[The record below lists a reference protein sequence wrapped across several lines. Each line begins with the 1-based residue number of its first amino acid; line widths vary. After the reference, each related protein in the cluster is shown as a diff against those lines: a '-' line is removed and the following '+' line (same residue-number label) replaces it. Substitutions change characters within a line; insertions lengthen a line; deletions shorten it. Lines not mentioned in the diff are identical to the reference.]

1 MNNSEK
7 EVKTEAD
14 SSSSDHPC
22 PLALVTAS
30 NVRKPTQKR
39 RGRPLTSP
47 SQKQFMKLKLA
58 NDSLIRGRQYLSV
71 PFMRANGMTKP
82 GMITLVGK
90 DGEKWKV
97 NLKEEASGSALCL
110 GTGWKEFAKA
120 NGLKTGEYF
129 TLESAWKNEIPM
141 LSLVNTESA
150 SDRKERGESSKAME
164 KESTDTS
171 SVVQNRVVVT
181 LALGTKDVKACT
193 LTIPVAF
200 LKHIEGTNEHHK
212 AKLRSDASK
221 ITWEVKIEDGRRL
234 TNGWKEFA
242 LAHDL
247 RIGDIL
253 IFRQEK
259 DLAFHVT
266 LLGPSGCEI
275 QYESCSEEKNN
286 IGNIPKKKKVKKNPR
301 KETESTSLD
310 PSCFVAYVSPATLR
324 HDKLNLPRSFVRANG
339 LEKRCGDIVL
349 MNEKCKSWTL
359 ALKQELCGNTYIR
372 RGWRSFCSSNGLK
385 TGGLYTFKLIK
396 RGRTSVLRLSSTD
409 SELEEES
416 SEGDEVES
424 LSTEPE
430 SDEGTPTN
438 LEEEESKMRCRVFFT
453 RSLLLYDRLDLRKSF
468 VRANALET
476 RCGEIVLTNEK
487 GTSWTLNLKQKRS
500 CGNMYIT
507 RGWRRFCR
515 ANGLKAGC
523 FFTFKLIQRGGT
535 LVLRFSSQ
543 FDNNFVT
550 LILKPSNLTS
560 YKLFLPLHF
569 TKRHG
574 INEKTKMTLLDK
586 NGVKWFTNL
595 RSEKTSDRVRLVGGW
610 QEFFE
615 ANCVEIGESIVLK
628 LIWEGDKS
636 CVLKFWS
643 KVGSKSSSRSR
654 DSELLKFMRMPNKRF
669 FKPLVP
675 GFHSHLTI
683 PVAFFLKYIEGRNEH
698 KNTARLR
705 SDASKITWEVKI
717 EDGQKLTDGWKEFAI
732 AHDLHI
738 GDILIFRQEKDMA
751 FHVTLLGPSGC
762 EFQYESCSEEEN
774 NLGENIPK
782 KKNLEREAEFSSLD
796 PSCFLATI
804 WPSSLRYDT
813 LNLPRSFVRSN
824 GLETRCGG
832 EIVLMNEKGKS
843 WTLALKQ
850 KLSGSTYIRRG
861 WRRFCSANVL
871 KTGGVYTFKLI
882 HSGRTPV
889 LRLFFTESESEERNF
904 EKIQRKKAESSSLDP
919 SCFVANISRATLRY
933 DTLGLPM
940 KFSRENGLEARC
952 GEIVLMNEKGRT
964 WKLNLKRKRSCG
976 TMYITQGWR
985 SFRSA
990 NGLRA
995 GSSST
1000 FKLIKRGG
1008 TLALRLSSKETEEEE
1023 EDCSLKAIE
1032 VESLST
1038 EPESDEESS
1047 QDDEKIKKHRSTW
1060 KASSSQSQNRFVTL
1074 TLRPFNL
1081 EKYSLFLPLR
1091 FTRWHGINEETKMRL
1106 LDKKGVMW
1114 STDLRAG
1121 KINNDKIRLVGGWQ
1135 EFFKANCVKTGESI
1149 MLKLIWEGDKRCVL
1163 KFCSKVKHETK

>member
-1 MNNSEK
+1 MNNSETK
-7 EVKTEAD
+7 VKTEAD

-30 NVRKPTQKR
+30 NVRKDTQCLRQDLCPTESNHDGTQGDNNKKKR
-39 RGRPLTSP
+39 RGRRPPTSP

-58 NDSLIRGRQYLSV
+58 HDSLIKYRQYLSV

-82 GMITLVGK
+82 GLITLVGK
-90 DGEKWKV
+90 DGVKWKV
-97 NLKEEASGSALCL
+97 NLYEERSGSSLCL
-110 GTGWKEFAKA
+110 GKGWKEFAKA

-129 TLESAWKNEIPM
+129 TLELVWENEIPM

-150 SDRKERGESSKAME
+150 SDRKQRGEPSKAME
-164 KESTDTS
+164 KERSTDTS
-171 SVVQNRVVVT
+171 SIVQNRVVT
-181 LALGTKDVKACT
+181 LALETKDVKACT

-200 LKHIEGTNEHHK
+200 LKYIEGTNGHHS

-259 DLAFHVT
+259 DMAFHVT

-275 QYESCSEEKNN
+275 QYESCSEEENN
-286 IGNIPKKKKVKKNPR
+286 IGNIPEKKKVKKNPR
-301 KETESTSLD
+301 KETESASLD

-324 HDKLNLPRSFVRANG
+324 HDKLNLPRSFVRVNG
-339 LEKRCGDIVL
+339 LETRCGEIHL
-349 MNEKCKSWTL
+349 MNEKGRSWTL
-359 ALKQELCGNTYIR
+359 ALKQELCGSTYIR

-385 TGGLYTFKLIK
+385 TGGLYNFKLIK
-396 RGRTSVLRLSSTD
+396 RGRTSVLRLSSTGSD
-409 SELEEES
+409 LEEES

-424 LSTEPE
+424 LSTGPE
-430 SDEGTPTN
+430 SDEGTKTN
-438 LEEEESKMRCRVFFT
+438 LEKKKNPKNDAESS
-453 RSLLLYDRLDLRKSF
+453 SLYHSCYVANVTPSSLQDDRL
-468 VRANALET
+468 V
-476 RCGEIVLTNEK
+476 
-487 GTSWTLNLKQKRS
+487 
-500 CGNMYIT
+500 
-507 RGWRRFCR
+507 
-515 ANGLKAGC
+515 
-523 FFTFKLIQRGGT
+523 
-535 LVLRFSSQ
+535 
-543 FDNNFVT
+543 
-550 LILKPSNLTS
+550 
-560 YKLFLPLHF
+560 LPLHF

-610 QEFFE
+610 KEFFE

-636 CVLKFWS
+636 CALNWVITLFFPRTEASEFLKFT
-643 KVGSKSSSRSR
+643 
-654 DSELLKFMRMPNKRF
+654 RMVNKRF
-669 FKPLVP
+669 FKPLLP

-683 PVAFFLKYIEGRNEH
+683 PVAFFVKYIEGKNEH
-698 KNTARLR
+698 HTTKLR

-717 EDGQKLTDGWKEFAI
+717 EDGQKLTDGWKEFAL
-732 AHDLHI
+732 AHDLRI
-738 GDILIFRQEKDMA
+738 GDILIFKQEKDMA

-762 EFQYESCSEEEN
+762 EIQYESCSEEEN
-774 NLGENIPK
+774 NFGNIPK
-782 KKNLEREAEFSSLD
+782 KKNSKREAESSSLD
-796 PSCFLATI
+796 PSCFLANI
-804 WPSSLRYDT
+804 WPSSLRYDS
-813 LNLPRSFVRSN
+813 LNLPRSFVRAN
-824 GLETRCGG
+824 GLETRCGR
-832 EIVLMNEKGKS
+832 EIVLINEKGKS

-850 KLSGSTYIRRG
+850 KLSGPTYIRRG
-861 WRRFCSANVL
+861 WRSFCIANGL

-882 HSGRTPV
+882 KRGRAPV
-889 LRLFFTESESEERNF
+889 LRLSSTESELEERNI
-904 EKIQRKKAESSSLDP
+904 EKIQRNKAESSSLNP

-952 GEIVLMNEKGRT
+952 GEIVLMNEKGRS

-985 SFRSA
+985 SFCSA

-1023 EDCSLKAIE
+1023 EDCSLKANE

-1038 EPESDEESS
+1038 EPESDEEGS
-1047 QDDEKIKKHRSTW
+1047 QDEKQIKKHRSTW

-1074 TLRPFNL
+1074 TFRPFNL
-1081 EKYSLFLPLR
+1081 EKYLLFLPLR

-1106 LDKKGVMW
+1106 LDKNGVKW
-1114 STDLRAG
+1114 STDLRSG
-1121 KINNDKIRLVGGWQ
+1121 KTNIDKIRLVGGWQ
-1135 EFFKANCVKTGESI
+1135 EFFKANCVKPGESI
-1149 MLKLIWEGDKRCVL
+1149 IVKLIWDGDKSCIL
-1163 KFCSKVKHETK
+1163 KFCSKVKHETE

>member
-30 NVRKPTQKR
+30 NVRKATQCRER
-39 RGRPLTSP
+39 RPPTSP

-58 NDSLIRGRQYLSV
+58 HDSLIRGRQYLSV

-82 GMITLVGK
+82 GLITLVGK
-90 DGEKWKV
+90 DGVKWKV
-97 NLKEEASGSALCL
+97 NLKEEGSGSALCL

-120 NGLKTGEYF
+120 NGLKTGDYF

-164 KESTDTS
+164 KERSTDTS
-171 SVVQNRVVVT
+171 SIVQNRVVT
-181 LALGTKDVKACT
+181 LALETKDVKACT

-200 LKHIEGTNEHHK
+200 LKYIEGTNGHHS

-259 DLAFHVT
+259 DMAFHVT

-275 QYESCSEEKNN
+275 QYESCSEEENN
-286 IGNIPKKKKVKKNPR
+286 IGEFCVL
-301 KETESTSLD
+301 S

-339 LEKRCGDIVL
+339 LEKRCGDIVV
-349 MNEKCKSWTL
+349 MNEKSKSWTL
-359 ALKQELCGNTYIR
+359 ALKQEL
-372 RGWRSFCSSNGLK
+372 S
-385 TGGLYTFKLIK
+385 
-396 RGRTSVLRLSSTD
+396 SSTQISNLGFLFFFSNFKKKLKMNQMGLPRV
-409 SELEEES
+409 SETRKTVQNTFPTETEKS
-416 SEGDEVES
+416 SFPTKTEKPSFPVKIKTSFPAETEKPSFPAKTEKSSFSVKIKMSFPAETEKLSFSAKNEKSSFPAKNEKSSFPAKTAKPSFPAKTAKPSFPAKTAKPNFLAKTVKPSFSAKNLQKDLNSNRTYEN
-424 LSTEPE
+424 STENMDQPNQ
-430 SDEGTPTN
+430 TW
-438 LEEEESKMRCRVFFT
+438 R
-453 RSLLLYDRLDLRKSF
+453 
-468 VRANALET
+468 
-476 RCGEIVLTNEK
+476 IVCE
-487 GTSWTLNLKQKRS
+487 
-500 CGNMYIT
+500 
-507 RGWRRFCR
+507 
-515 ANGLKAGC
+515 ANGLKLGKS
-523 FFTFKLIQRGGT
+523 FTLEI
-535 LVLRFSSQ
+535 
-543 FDNNFVT
+543 
-550 LILKPSNLTS
+550 
-560 YKLFLPLHF
+560 
-569 TKRHG
+569 
-574 INEKTKMTLLDK
+574 INEHDKAAPVFNWVITLFSPRIE
-586 NGVKWFTNL
+586 VY
-595 RSEKTSDRVRLVGGW
+595 S
-610 QEFFE
+610 
-615 ANCVEIGESIVLK
+615 
-628 LIWEGDKS
+628 
-636 CVLKFWS
+636 
-643 KVGSKSSSRSR
+643 SR

-669 FKPLVP
+669 FKPLLP

-683 PVAFFLKYIEGRNEH
+683 PVAFFLKYIEGTNEH
-698 KNTARLR
+698 HTAKLR

-732 AHDLHI
+732 AHDLRI
-738 GDILIFRQEKDMA
+738 GDILMFRQEKDMA

-782 KKNLEREAEFSSLD
+782 KKNLEREAESSSLD

-889 LRLFFTESESEERNF
+889 LRLFFTESESESEERNV

-919 SCFVANISRATLRY
+919 SSFVANNPT
-933 DTLGLPM
+933 
-940 KFSRENGLEARC
+940 
-952 GEIVLMNEKGRT
+952 
-964 WKLNLKRKRSCG
+964 
-976 TMYITQGWR
+976 
-985 SFRSA
+985 
-990 NGLRA
+990 
-995 GSSST
+995 
-1000 FKLIKRGG
+1000 
-1008 TLALRLSSKETEEEE
+1008 
-1023 EDCSLKAIE
+1023 
-1032 VESLST
+1032 
-1038 EPESDEESS
+1038 
-1047 QDDEKIKKHRSTW
+1047 STW
-1060 KASSSQSQNRFVTL
+1060 KASSSQSQNRFL
-1074 TLRPFNL
+1074 TLALKPFNL
-1081 EKYSLFLPLR
+1081 EKYILYLSVPFMRANGMTKPGLITLVGKDGVKWKVNLYEERSGSSLCLGKGWKEFAKANGLKTGEYFTLELVWENEIPMLSLVNTESASDRKQRGEPSKAMEKERSTDTSSIVQNRVVTLALETKDVKACTLHLPSEFVTAIGIKKLGKITLLGKDGMKWWGCLLSR
-1091 FTRWHGINEETKMRL
+1091 DGTVAVGIGWRNFCEANGVKLGDSFSLVFINEEEDT
-1106 LDKKGVMW
+1106 GPV
-1114 STDLRAG
+1114 
-1121 KINNDKIRLVGGWQ
+1121 
-1135 EFFKANCVKTGESI
+1135 FKFSPNSGN
-1149 MLKLIWEGDKRCVL
+1149 
-1163 KFCSKVKHETK
+1163 

>member
-30 NVRKPTQKR
+30 NVRKATQCRER
-39 RGRPLTSP
+39 RPPTSP

-58 NDSLIRGRQYLSV
+58 HDSLIRGRQYLSV

-82 GMITLVGK
+82 GLITLVGK
-90 DGEKWKV
+90 DGVKWKV
-97 NLKEEASGSALCL
+97 NLKEEGSGSALCL

-120 NGLKTGEYF
+120 NGLKTGDYF

-164 KESTDTS
+164 KERSTDTS
-171 SVVQNRVVVT
+171 SIVQNRVVT
-181 LALGTKDVKACT
+181 LALETKDVKACT

-200 LKHIEGTNEHHK
+200 LKYIEGTNGHHS

-259 DLAFHVT
+259 DMAFHVT

-275 QYESCSEEKNN
+275 QYESCSEEENN
-286 IGNIPKKKKVKKNPR
+286 IGEFCVL
-301 KETESTSLD
+301 S

-339 LEKRCGDIVL
+339 LEKRCGDIVV
-349 MNEKCKSWTL
+349 MNEKSKSWTL
-359 ALKQELCGNTYIR
+359 ALKQELCRNKPKNKFFRQNRKINFLIETKTEFSHRNRKIEFSHQNRKTEFSRQNKNEFSRRNRKTEFSRQNRKIEFFRQNKNEFSRRNRKTEFFRQKRKIEFSRQKRKIEFSRQNRKTEFSRQNRKTEFPAKTNKFSCQNRKNKFFPPKLQKRVFWLKPERLFFPQTSKIEFSNQNQKKKFTDQKPQKENFPLKPQKQLNKFSLNSNRTYE
-372 RGWRSFCSSNGLK
+372 N
-385 TGGLYTFKLIK
+385 
-396 RGRTSVLRLSSTD
+396 
-409 SELEEES
+409 
-416 SEGDEVES
+416 
-424 LSTEPE
+424 STENMDQPNQ
-430 SDEGTPTN
+430 TW
-438 LEEEESKMRCRVFFT
+438 R
-453 RSLLLYDRLDLRKSF
+453 
-468 VRANALET
+468 
-476 RCGEIVLTNEK
+476 IVCE
-487 GTSWTLNLKQKRS
+487 
-500 CGNMYIT
+500 
-507 RGWRRFCR
+507 
-515 ANGLKAGC
+515 ANGLKLGKS
-523 FFTFKLIQRGGT
+523 FTLEI
-535 LVLRFSSQ
+535 
-543 FDNNFVT
+543 
-550 LILKPSNLTS
+550 
-560 YKLFLPLHF
+560 
-569 TKRHG
+569 
-574 INEKTKMTLLDK
+574 INEHDKAAPVFNWVITLFSPRIE
-586 NGVKWFTNL
+586 VY
-595 RSEKTSDRVRLVGGW
+595 S
-610 QEFFE
+610 
-615 ANCVEIGESIVLK
+615 
-628 LIWEGDKS
+628 
-636 CVLKFWS
+636 
-643 KVGSKSSSRSR
+643 SR

-669 FKPLVP
+669 FKPLLP

-683 PVAFFLKYIEGRNEH
+683 PVAFFLKYIEGTNEH
-698 KNTARLR
+698 HTAKLR

-732 AHDLHI
+732 AHDLRI
-738 GDILIFRQEKDMA
+738 GDILMFRQEKDMA

-782 KKNLEREAEFSSLD
+782 KKNLEREAESSSLD

-889 LRLFFTESESEERNF
+889 LRLFFTESESESEERNV

-919 SCFVANISRATLRY
+919 SSFVANNPT
-933 DTLGLPM
+933 
-940 KFSRENGLEARC
+940 
-952 GEIVLMNEKGRT
+952 
-964 WKLNLKRKRSCG
+964 
-976 TMYITQGWR
+976 
-985 SFRSA
+985 
-990 NGLRA
+990 
-995 GSSST
+995 
-1000 FKLIKRGG
+1000 
-1008 TLALRLSSKETEEEE
+1008 
-1023 EDCSLKAIE
+1023 
-1032 VESLST
+1032 
-1038 EPESDEESS
+1038 
-1047 QDDEKIKKHRSTW
+1047 STW
-1060 KASSSQSQNRFVTL
+1060 KASSSQSQNRFL
-1074 TLRPFNL
+1074 TLALKPFNL
-1081 EKYSLFLPLR
+1081 EKYILYFPVR
-1091 FTRWHGINEETKMRL
+1091 FSRSHGINEEAKMTL
-1106 LDKKGVMW
+1106 LDKNGVKW
-1114 STDLRAG
+1114 STDLRSEETS
-1121 KINNDKIRLVGGWQ
+1121 DRIRLVGGWQ
-1135 EFFKANCVKTGESI
+1135 EFFKTNCMKPGESI
-1149 MLKLIWEGDKRCVL
+1149 IVKLIWEGDKSCVL
-1163 KFCSKVKHETK
+1163 KFCSKVKNETK